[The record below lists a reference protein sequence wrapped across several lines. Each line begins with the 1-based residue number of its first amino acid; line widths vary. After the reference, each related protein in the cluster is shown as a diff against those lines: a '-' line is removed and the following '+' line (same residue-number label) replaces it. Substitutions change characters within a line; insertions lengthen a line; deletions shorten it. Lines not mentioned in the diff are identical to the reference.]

1 MLQQSTQSLFGSTS
15 RVAQNTRLAST
26 FAKSSNSLRSSTP
39 ISEDQMFRVAPSIF
53 AEQAHESR
61 SGRYTYIPTIEVLD
75 ALKKEGFDPF
85 MVCQTRVRDE
95 SQREHTKHMVRLRH
109 ASQIAA
115 KEANEIVLLNSHNGT
130 SSYQMIAGM
139 FRFVCQNGMVC
150 GDLVE
155 EVRIPHKGNVADSVV
170 EGAFAVLDGADLV
183 REVRDDM
190 RALTLNEGEEQA
202 FAHAA
207 LQLRYDPEAGAAPVT
222 ERDVLRARRMDDTG
236 DDLWSTFNRVQ
247 ENMLKGGLNG
257 RARNGRRTTT
267 RAVTGIDQGVKLNRA
282 LFVLAQE
289 MKRLKG

>member
-1 MLQQSTQSLFGSTS
+1 M
-15 RVAQNTRLAST
+15 NHRLASS
-26 FAKSSNSLRSSTP
+26 FAPKAPALY
-39 ISEDQMFRVAPSIF
+39 SEIPLSDEQIRCVAPSIF
-53 AEQAHESR
+53 AEAPHDSR
-61 SGRYTYIPTIEVLD
+61 SERYAYIPTAAVLTK
-75 ALKKEGFDPF
+75 LRGNGFEPF
-85 MVCQTRVRDE
+85 MVAQTRVRSEDR
-95 SQREHTKHMVRLRH
+95 REFTKHMLRLRH
-109 ASQIAA
+109 ASQTAD
-115 KEANEIVLLNSHNGT
+115 KEAYEVILLNSHDGT
-130 SSYQMIAGM
+130 SSYQMMSGL
-139 FRFVCQNGMVC
+139 FRFVCKNGMVC

-222 ERDVLRARRMDDTG
+222 ERDVLRARRMDHTG

>member
-39 ISEDQMFRVAPSIF
+39 LSEDQMFRVAPSIF

-150 GDLVE
+150 GDTFAD
-155 EVRIPHKGNVADSVV
+155 VRVPHKGDVV
-170 EGAFAVLDGADLV
+170 GQVIEGAYTILDAFGNAV
-183 REVRDDM
+183 EHRDAM
-190 RALTLNEGEEQA
+190 KEISLNDQEQQA
-202 FAHAA
+202 FARAA
-207 LQLRYDPEAGAAPVT
+207 LILKYDDEIAPPPITAQQLLTVR
-222 ERDVLRARRMDDTG
+222 RAEDRG
-236 DDLWSTFNRVQ
+236 GDLWTTLNRVQ
-247 ENMLKGGLNG
+247 ENMIKGGLSGLTKSNK
-257 RARNGRRTTT
+257 RTTT
-267 RAVTGIDQGVKLNRA
+267 RAVSGIDQNIKLNRA
-282 LFVLAQE
+282 LWVLAEE
-289 MKRLKG
+289 MKQLKA

>member
-1 MLQQSTQSLFGSTS
+1 M
-15 RVAQNTRLAST
+15 NHRLASS
-26 FAKSSNSLRSSTP
+26 FAPKAPALY
-39 ISEDQMFRVAPSIF
+39 SEIPLSDEQIRCVAPSIF
-53 AEQAHESR
+53 AEAPHDSR
-61 SGRYTYIPTIEVLD
+61 SERYAYIPTAAVLTK
-75 ALKKEGFDPF
+75 LRGNGFEPF
-85 MVCQTRVRDE
+85 MVAQTRVRSEDR
-95 SQREHTKHMVRLRH
+95 REFTKHMLRLRH
-109 ASQIAA
+109 ASQTAD
-115 KEANEIVLLNSHNGT
+115 KEAYEVILLNSHDGT
-130 SSYQMIAGM
+130 SSYQMMSGL
-139 FRFVCQNGMVC
+139 FRFVCKNGMVC

-170 EGAFAVLDGADLV
+170 EGAFAVLDGANLV

>member
-1 MLQQSTQSLFGSTS
+1 M
-15 RVAQNTRLAST
+15 NHRLASS
-26 FAKSSNSLRSSTP
+26 FAPKAPALY
-39 ISEDQMFRVAPSIF
+39 SEIPLSDEQIRCVAPSIF
-53 AEQAHESR
+53 AEAPHDSR
-61 SGRYTYIPTIEVLD
+61 SERYAYIPTAAVLTK
-75 ALKKEGFDPF
+75 LRGNGFEPF
-85 MVCQTRVRDE
+85 MVAQTRVRSEDR
-95 SQREHTKHMVRLRH
+95 REFTKHMLRLRH
-109 ASQIAA
+109 ASQTAD
-115 KEANEIVLLNSHNGT
+115 KEAYEVILLNSHDGT
-130 SSYQMIAGM
+130 SSYQMMSGL
-139 FRFVCQNGMVC
+139 FRFVCKNGMVC

-236 DDLWSTFNRVQ
+236 DDLWPTFNRVQ
-247 ENMLKGGLNG
+247 ENMLKGGLNR

>member
-1 MLQQSTQSLFGSTS
+1 M
-15 RVAQNTRLAST
+15 NHRLASS
-26 FAKSSNSLRSSTP
+26 FAPKAPALY
-39 ISEDQMFRVAPSIF
+39 SEIPLSDEQIRCVAPSIF
-53 AEQAHESR
+53 AEAPHDSR
-61 SGRYTYIPTIEVLD
+61 SERYAYIPTAAVLTK
-75 ALKKEGFDPF
+75 LRGNGFEPF
-85 MVCQTRVRDE
+85 MVAQTRVRSEDR
-95 SQREHTKHMVRLRH
+95 REFTKHMLRLRH
-109 ASQIAA
+109 ASQTAD
-115 KEANEIVLLNSHNGT
+115 KEAYEVILLNSHDGT
-130 SSYQMIAGM
+130 SSYQMMSGL
-139 FRFVCQNGMVC
+139 FRFVCKNGMVC

>member
-1 MLQQSTQSLFGSTS
+1 M
-15 RVAQNTRLAST
+15 NHRLASS
-26 FAKSSNSLRSSTP
+26 FAPKAPALYSETP
-39 ISEDQMFRVAPSIF
+39 LSDEQIRRVAPSIF
-53 AEQAHESR
+53 AEAPHDSR
-61 SGRYTYIPTIEVLD
+61 SERYAYIPTAAVLTK
-75 ALKKEGFDPF
+75 LRGNGFEPF
-85 MVCQTRVRDE
+85 MVAQTRVRSEDR
-95 SQREHTKHMVRLRH
+95 REFTKHMLRLRH
-109 ASQIAA
+109 ASQTAD
-115 KEANEIVLLNSHNGT
+115 KEAYEVILLNSHDGT
-130 SSYQMIAGM
+130 SSYQMMSGL
-139 FRFVCQNGMVC
+139 FRFVCKNGMVC

-222 ERDVLRARRMDDTG
+222 ERDILRARRMDDTG

>member
-1 MLQQSTQSLFGSTS
+1 M
-15 RVAQNTRLAST
+15 NHRLASS
-26 FAKSSNSLRSSTP
+26 FAPKAPALY
-39 ISEDQMFRVAPSIF
+39 SEIPLSDEQIRCVAPSIF
-53 AEQAHESR
+53 AEAPHDSR
-61 SGRYTYIPTIEVLD
+61 SERYAYIPTAAVLTK
-75 ALKKEGFDPF
+75 LRGNGFEPF
-85 MVCQTRVRDE
+85 MVAQTRVRSEDR
-95 SQREHTKHMVRLRH
+95 REFTKHMLRLRH
-109 ASQIAA
+109 ASQTAD
-115 KEANEIVLLNSHNGT
+115 KEAYEVILLNSHDGT
-130 SSYQMIAGM
+130 SSYQMMSGL
-139 FRFVCQNGMVC
+139 FRFVCKNGMVC

-155 EVRIPHKGNVADSVV
+155 EVRSPHKGNVADSVV

>member
-1 MLQQSTQSLFGSTS
+1 M
-15 RVAQNTRLAST
+15 NHRLASS
-26 FAKSSNSLRSSTP
+26 FAPKAPALY
-39 ISEDQMFRVAPSIF
+39 SEIPLSDEQIRCVAPSIF
-53 AEQAHESR
+53 AEAPHDSR
-61 SGRYTYIPTIEVLD
+61 SERYAYIPTAAVLTK
-75 ALKKEGFDPF
+75 LRGNGFEPF
-85 MVCQTRVRDE
+85 MVAQTRVRSEDR
-95 SQREHTKHMVRLRH
+95 REFTKHMLRLRH
-109 ASQIAA
+109 ASQTAD
-115 KEANEIVLLNSHNGT
+115 KEAYEVILLNSHDGT
-130 SSYQMIAGM
+130 SSYQMMSGL
-139 FRFVCQNGMVC
+139 FRFVCKNGMVC

-207 LQLRYDPEAGAAPVT
+207 LQLRYYPEAGAAPVT

-236 DDLWSTFNRVQ
+236 DDLWSTFNREQ

-289 MKRLKG
+289 MKRLKD

>member
-1 MLQQSTQSLFGSTS
+1 M
-15 RVAQNTRLAST
+15 NHRLASS
-26 FAKSSNSLRSSTP
+26 FAPKAPALY
-39 ISEDQMFRVAPSIF
+39 SESPLSDEQIRRVAPSIF
-53 AEQAHESR
+53 AEAPHDSR
-61 SGRYTYIPTIEVLD
+61 SERYAYIPTAAVLTK
-75 ALKKEGFDPF
+75 LRGNGFEPF
-85 MVCQTRVRDE
+85 MVAQTRVRSEDR
-95 SQREHTKHMVRLRH
+95 REFTKHMLRLRH
-109 ASQIAA
+109 ASQTAD
-115 KEANEIVLLNSHNGT
+115 KEAYEVILLNSHDGT
-130 SSYQMIAGM
+130 SSYQMMSGL
-139 FRFVCQNGMVC
+139 FRFVCKNGMVC

-190 RALTLNEGEEQA
+190 RSLTLNEGEEQA

-207 LQLRYDPEAGAAPVT
+207 LQLRYDPETGAAPVT
-222 ERDVLRARRMDDTG
+222 ERDILRARRMDDTG

>member
-1 MLQQSTQSLFGSTS
+1 M
-15 RVAQNTRLAST
+15 NHRLASS
-26 FAKSSNSLRSSTP
+26 FAPKAPALYSETP
-39 ISEDQMFRVAPSIF
+39 LSDEQIRRVAPSIF
-53 AEQAHESR
+53 AEAPHDSR
-61 SGRYTYIPTIEVLD
+61 SERYAYIPTAAVLTK
-75 ALKKEGFDPF
+75 LRGNGFEPF
-85 MVCQTRVRDE
+85 MVAQTRVRSEDR
-95 SQREHTKHMVRLRH
+95 REFTKHMLRLRH
-109 ASQIAA
+109 ASQTAD
-115 KEANEIVLLNSHNGT
+115 KEAYEVILLNSHDGT
-130 SSYQMIAGM
+130 SSYQMMSGL
-139 FRFVCQNGMVC
+139 FRFVCKNGMVC

-190 RALTLNEGEEQA
+190 RALTLNEGEGQA

-222 ERDVLRARRMDDTG
+222 ERDILRARRMDDTG

-247 ENMLKGGLNG
+247 ENMLKGGLHG

>member
-1 MLQQSTQSLFGSTS
+1 M
-15 RVAQNTRLAST
+15 NHRLASS
-26 FAKSSNSLRSSTP
+26 FAPKAPALY
-39 ISEDQMFRVAPSIF
+39 SEIPLSDEQIRCVAPSIF
-53 AEQAHESR
+53 AEAPHDSR
-61 SGRYTYIPTIEVLD
+61 SERYAYIPTAAVLTK
-75 ALKKEGFDPF
+75 LRGNGFEPF
-85 MVCQTRVRDE
+85 MVAQTRVRSEDR
-95 SQREHTKHMVRLRH
+95 REFTKHMLRLRH
-109 ASQIAA
+109 ASQTAD
-115 KEANEIVLLNSHNGT
+115 KEAYEVILLNSHDGT
-130 SSYQMIAGM
+130 SSYQMMSGL
-139 FRFVCQNGMVC
+139 FRFVCKNGMVC

-247 ENMLKGGLNG
+247 ENMLKGGLEG
-257 RARNGRRTTT
+257 RNRSGRRTTT
-267 RAVTGIDQGVKLNRA
+267 RAVMGIDQGVKLNRA
-282 LFVLAQE
+282 LFTLAEE

>member
-1 MLQQSTQSLFGSTS
+1 M
-15 RVAQNTRLAST
+15 NHRLASS
-26 FAKSSNSLRSSTP
+26 FAPKAPALYSETP
-39 ISEDQMFRVAPSIF
+39 LSDEQIRRVAPSIF
-53 AEQAHESR
+53 AEAPHNSR
-61 SGRYTYIPTIEVLD
+61 SERYAYIPTAAVLTK
-75 ALKKEGFDPF
+75 LRGNGFEPF
-85 MVCQTRVRDE
+85 MVAQTRVRSEDR
-95 SQREHTKHMVRLRH
+95 REFTKHMLRLRH
-109 ASQIAA
+109 ASQTAD
-115 KEANEIVLLNSHNGT
+115 KEAYEVILLNSHDGT
-130 SSYQMIAGM
+130 SSYQMMSGL
-139 FRFVCQNGMVC
+139 FRFVCKNGMVC

-247 ENMLKGGLNG
+247 ENMLKGGLHG

>member
-1 MLQQSTQSLFGSTS
+1 M
-15 RVAQNTRLAST
+15 NHRLASS
-26 FAKSSNSLRSSTP
+26 FAPKAPALYSETP
-39 ISEDQMFRVAPSIF
+39 LSDEQIRRVAPSIF
-53 AEQAHESR
+53 AEAPHDSR
-61 SGRYTYIPTIEVLD
+61 SERYAYIPTAAVLTK
-75 ALKKEGFDPF
+75 LRGNGFEPF
-85 MVCQTRVRDE
+85 MVAQTRVRSEDR
-95 SQREHTKHMVRLRH
+95 REFTKHMLRLRH
-109 ASQIAA
+109 ASQTAD
-115 KEANEIVLLNSHNGT
+115 KEAYEVILLNSHDGT
-130 SSYQMIAGM
+130 SSYQMMSGL
-139 FRFVCQNGMVC
+139 FRFVCKNGMVC

-170 EGAFAVLDGADLV
+170 EGAFAVLDGANLV

>member
-1 MLQQSTQSLFGSTS
+1 M
-15 RVAQNTRLAST
+15 NHRLASS
-26 FAKSSNSLRSSTP
+26 FAPKAPALY
-39 ISEDQMFRVAPSIF
+39 SEIPLSDEQIRRVAPSIF
-53 AEQAHESR
+53 AEAPHDSR
-61 SGRYTYIPTIEVLD
+61 SERYAYIPTAAVLTK
-75 ALKKEGFDPF
+75 LRGNGFEPF
-85 MVCQTRVRDE
+85 MVAQTRVRSEDR
-95 SQREHTKHMVRLRH
+95 REFTKHMLRLRH
-109 ASQIAA
+109 ASQTAD
-115 KEANEIVLLNSHNGT
+115 KEAYEVILLNSHDGT
-130 SSYQMIAGM
+130 SSYQMMSGL
-139 FRFVCQNGMVC
+139 FRFVCKNGMVC

>member
-1 MLQQSTQSLFGSTS
+1 M
-15 RVAQNTRLAST
+15 NHRLASS
-26 FAKSSNSLRSSTP
+26 FAPKAPALY
-39 ISEDQMFRVAPSIF
+39 SEIPLSDEQIRCVAPSIF
-53 AEQAHESR
+53 AEAPHDSR
-61 SGRYTYIPTIEVLD
+61 SERYAYIPTAAVLTK
-75 ALKKEGFDPF
+75 LRGNGFEPF
-85 MVCQTRVRDE
+85 MVAQTRVRSEDR
-95 SQREHTKHMVRLRH
+95 REFTKHMLRLRH
-109 ASQIAA
+109 ASQTAD
-115 KEANEIVLLNSHNGT
+115 KEAYEVILLNSHDGT
-130 SSYQMIAGM
+130 SSYQMMSGL
-139 FRFVCQNGMVC
+139 FRFVCKNGMVC

-207 LQLRYDPEAGAAPVT
+207 LQLRYDPEAGAATVT

-236 DDLWSTFNRVQ
+236 DDLASTFNRGQ

>member
-1 MLQQSTQSLFGSTS
+1 MHDKFLAYFDA
-15 RVAQNTRLAST
+15 VAQHGSIRKAAAHLNV
-26 FAKSSNSLRSSTP
+26 SSSSVNRK
-39 ISEDQMFRVAPSIF
+39 IIG
-53 AEQAHESR
+53 AEER
-61 SGRYTYIPTIEVLD
+61 FG
-75 ALKKEGFDPF
+75 
-85 MVCQTRVRDE
+85 
-95 SQREHTKHMVRLRH
+95 VRLFDRH
-109 ASQIAA
+109 AEGVELTAAGAVVLEHCRRTLFDYRKTMAVMDDIRELRTGHIDIATLDSVALSILPDLLERFSTAYPQISFTIRMA
-115 KEANEIVLLNSHNGT
+115 EPS
-130 SSYQMIAGM
+130 
-139 FRFVCQNGMVC
+139 
-150 GDLVE
+150 
-155 EVRIPHKGNVADSVV
+155 NVADSVV

>member
-1 MLQQSTQSLFGSTS
+1 M
-15 RVAQNTRLAST
+15 NHRLASS
-26 FAKSSNSLRSSTP
+26 FAPKAPALYSETP
-39 ISEDQMFRVAPSIF
+39 LSDEQIRRVAPSIF
-53 AEQAHESR
+53 AQAPHDSR
-61 SGRYTYIPTIEVLD
+61 SERYAYIPTAAVLTK
-75 ALKKEGFDPF
+75 LRGNGFEPF
-85 MVCQTRVRDE
+85 MVAQTRVRSEDR
-95 SQREHTKHMVRLRH
+95 REFTKHMLRLRH
-109 ASQIAA
+109 ASQTAD
-115 KEANEIVLLNSHNGT
+115 KEAYEVILLNSHDGT
-130 SSYQMIAGM
+130 SSYQMMSGL
-139 FRFVCQNGMVC
+139 FRFVCKNGMVC

>member
-1 MLQQSTQSLFGSTS
+1 M
-15 RVAQNTRLAST
+15 NHRLASS
-26 FAKSSNSLRSSTP
+26 FAPKAPALY
-39 ISEDQMFRVAPSIF
+39 SEIPLSDEQIRCVAPSIF
-53 AEQAHESR
+53 AEAPHDSR
-61 SGRYTYIPTIEVLD
+61 SERYAYIPTAAVLTK
-75 ALKKEGFDPF
+75 LRGNGFEPF
-85 MVCQTRVRDE
+85 MVAQTRVRSEDR
-95 SQREHTKHMVRLRH
+95 REFTKHMLRLRH
-109 ASQIAA
+109 ASQTAD
-115 KEANEIVLLNSHNGT
+115 KEAYEVILLNSHDGT
-130 SSYQMIAGM
+130 SSYQMMSGL
-139 FRFVCQNGMVC
+139 FRFVCKNGMVC

-222 ERDVLRARRMDDTG
+222 ERDILRARRMDDTG

>member
-1 MLQQSTQSLFGSTS
+1 M
-15 RVAQNTRLAST
+15 NHRLASS
-26 FAKSSNSLRSSTP
+26 FAPKAPALYSETP
-39 ISEDQMFRVAPSIF
+39 LSDEQIRRVAPSIF
-53 AEQAHESR
+53 AEAPHNSR
-61 SGRYTYIPTIEVLD
+61 SERYAYIPTAAVLTK
-75 ALKKEGFDPF
+75 LRGNGFEPF
-85 MVCQTRVRDE
+85 MVAQTRVRSEDR
-95 SQREHTKHMVRLRH
+95 REFTKHMLRLRH
-109 ASQIAA
+109 ASQTAD
-115 KEANEIVLLNSHNGT
+115 KEAYEVILLNSHDGT
-130 SSYQMIAGM
+130 SSYQMMSGL
-139 FRFVCQNGMVC
+139 FRFVCKNGMVC

-190 RALTLNEGEEQA
+190 RALTLNEGEGQA

-222 ERDVLRARRMDDTG
+222 ERDILRARRMDDTG

-247 ENMLKGGLNG
+247 ENMLKGGLHG

>member
-1 MLQQSTQSLFGSTS
+1 M
-15 RVAQNTRLAST
+15 NHRLASS
-26 FAKSSNSLRSSTP
+26 FAPKAPALYSETP
-39 ISEDQMFRVAPSIF
+39 LSDEQIRRVAPSIF
-53 AEQAHESR
+53 AEAPHDSR
-61 SGRYTYIPTIEVLD
+61 SERYAYIPTAAVLTK
-75 ALKKEGFDPF
+75 LRGNGFEPF
-85 MVCQTRVRDE
+85 MVAQTRVRSEDR
-95 SQREHTKHMVRLRH
+95 REFTKHMLRLRH
-109 ASQIAA
+109 ASQTAD
-115 KEANEIVLLNSHNGT
+115 KEAYEVILLNSHDGT
-130 SSYQMIAGM
+130 SSYQMMSGL
-139 FRFVCQNGMVC
+139 FRFVCKNGMVC

>member
-1 MLQQSTQSLFGSTS
+1 M
-15 RVAQNTRLAST
+15 NHRLASS
-26 FAKSSNSLRSSTP
+26 FAPKAPALY
-39 ISEDQMFRVAPSIF
+39 SEIPLSDEQIRCVAPSIF
-53 AEQAHESR
+53 AEAPHDSR
-61 SGRYTYIPTIEVLD
+61 SERYAYIPTAAVLTK
-75 ALKKEGFDPF
+75 LRGNGFEPF
-85 MVCQTRVRDE
+85 MVAQTRVRSEDR
-95 SQREHTKHMVRLRH
+95 REFTKHMLRLRH
-109 ASQIAA
+109 ASQTAD
-115 KEANEIVLLNSHNGT
+115 KEAYEVILLNSHDGT
-130 SSYQMIAGM
+130 SSYQMMSGL
-139 FRFVCQNGMVC
+139 FRFVCKNGMVC

-222 ERDVLRARRMDDTG
+222 ERDILRARRVDDTG